1 MQHQAITTSAVRATR
16 PLHSS
21 LTLTLEIQ
29 EPVILDYL
37 SQFHDPG
44 VQQVKALEALKVGV
58 IAICSAT
65 PSLDTQVVQ
74 TKFGELEQ
82 KLQGQLGEFQ
92 REVKDALKNYFCDQN
107 GSVPRRLSEFLG
119 DDGKV
124 TRTLRDFF
132 DPEEGR
138 LARLMQRQ
146 IGPDSIFSKSL
157 DPNNKQGIL
166 VMIEEKVQQ
175 LVETKLDEV
184 VTQFS
189 LDDDG
194 SAMSRLKK
202 LLDEQF
208 VELNKALGVEA
219 GKAAEAER
227 GTQKGREF
235 EENLYEVFAQFGS
248 ALGDETEFTGNT
260 SVRGS
265 RSKKGDFVATLGEA
279 SAAPGAQIVVEV
291 KDSPLRLRNAVE
303 ELQQAKEAR
312 GAQVGILVFSRGNEP
327 VEVGDFRRIGEDFY
341 VTVDKDDLEAGR
353 PLLYFESAYKIARAV
368 VAAQA
373 RREAVG
379 DLDLNEVQAELEHLL
394 DWVDKIQD
402 MTTKSNTIE
411 NSVKAIK
418 KHTAEMLEVLDQRV
432 KPLVTKLR
440 HVNSQH
446 N

>member
-1 MQHQAITTSAVRATR
+1 MQQHPITTSAVRATW
-16 PLHSS
+16 PLTPS
-21 LTLTLEIQ
+21 LTLTLDIQ
-29 EPVILDYL
+29 EPVVLDYL
-37 SQFHDPG
+37 AQFHDTS
-44 VQQVKALEALKVGV
+44 VQQAKALEALKVGV

-65 PSLDTQVVQ
+65 PSLDTRVVQ
-74 TKFGELEQ
+74 SKFGKLEQ

-92 REVKDALKNYFCDQN
+92 RQIQEALKNYFCEQN
-107 GSVPRRLSEFLG
+107 GSVPRRFSEFFG
-119 DDGKV
+119 DDGKM
-124 TRTLRDFF
+124 TRTLKEFF
-132 DPEEGR
+132 DPEGGR
-138 LARLMQRQ
+138 LALLMQRQ
-146 IGPDSIFSKSL
+146 IGPESIFSKSL

-166 VMIEEKVQQ
+166 AMIEQKVQQ
-175 LVETKLDEV
+175 LVEAKLTEV

-208 VELNKALGVEA
+208 VQLNKALGVEA
-219 GKAAEAER
+219 GKTEEAER

-235 EENLYEVFAQFGS
+235 EENLYGVFARLGS
-248 ALGDETEFTGNT
+248 ELGDETEFTGNT

-265 RSKKGDFVATLGEA
+265 RSKKGDFVATLGET
-279 SAAPGAQIVVEV
+279 SAAPGAQLVVEV
-291 KDSPLRLRNAVE
+291 KDSPLKLRNAVE

-327 VEVGDFRRIGEDFY
+327 VEVGDFRRINEDFY

-368 VAAQA
+368 VAAAA

-379 DLDLNEVQAELEHLL
+379 ELDLNEVQAELEHLL
-394 DWVDKIQD
+394 DWTDKIHD

-411 NSVKAIK
+411 NNVKAIK
-418 KHTAEMLEVLDQRV
+418 KHTAEMLEDLDQRV
-432 KPLVTKLR
+432 KPLLAKLR
-440 HVNSQH
+440 HVNGQH